1 MDFWIKVV
9 EMEKEI
15 VFKNIYVFFSVYH
28 YSMCLLKTIQV
39 VYKYIK
45 RKGKKSPFKS
55 YHPEIFTIGILINIL
70 LDLRVNAC
78 VICIWLCKREVF
90 LRAVLYQL

>member
-39 VYKYIK
+39 VYKYTK
-45 RKGKKSPFKS
+45 RKGK
-55 YHPEIFTIGILINIL
+55 
-70 LDLRVNAC
+70 
-78 VICIWLCKREVF
+78 
-90 LRAVLYQL
+90 